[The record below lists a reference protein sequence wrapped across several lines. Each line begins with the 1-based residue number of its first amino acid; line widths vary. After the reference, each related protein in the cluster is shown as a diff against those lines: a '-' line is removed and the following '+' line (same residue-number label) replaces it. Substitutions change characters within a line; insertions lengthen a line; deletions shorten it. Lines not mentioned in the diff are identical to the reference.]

1 MKAII
6 IGSGNV
12 ASSLGVALQ
21 KSGLDVVMIY
31 GRTIE
36 SVSALASVM
45 DVPYTLSLDEL
56 PYDADIC
63 FSMLADDALLKL
75 ASKIVSGRENML
87 FVHTAG
93 SIPLSLW
100 ADAGAKKYGV
110 FYPMQT
116 FSKGKDVDWSNLPVF
131 VEGNTSQTLE
141 IIKGIANSVSGNVQV
156 LNSEDRKRL
165 HLAAVFS
172 CNFANRMFAISESLL
187 ESSGV
192 SFDVMLPLVK
202 EMVNKVERISP
213 AKAQTGPAVR
223 NDQKVMQA
231 HLDLLKDTP
240 QWAELYH
247 LISEDIIKSR

>member
-6 IGSGNV
+6 VGSGNV

-21 KSGLDVVMIY
+21 KSGLDVVMLY
-31 GRTIE
+31 GHTME
-36 SVSALASVM
+36 SVSTLASVM

-93 SIPLSLW
+93 SIPLSIW

-131 VEGNTSQTLE
+131 VEGNTNQTLE
-141 IIKGIANSVSGNVQV
+141 IIKGVADSVSGNVQV

-165 HLAAVFS
+165 HLAAVFA
-172 CNFANRMFAISESLL
+172 CNFANRMFVGANCHYLGVGKRRRIIFFLSCGHISCL
-187 ESSGV
+187 
-192 SFDVMLPLVK
+192 FIPPK
-202 EMVNKVERISP
+202 C
-213 AKAQTGPAVR
+213 R
-223 NDQKVMQA
+223 NCCIFATYFKN
-231 HLDLLKDTP
+231 
-240 QWAELYH
+240 
-247 LISEDIIKSR
+247 